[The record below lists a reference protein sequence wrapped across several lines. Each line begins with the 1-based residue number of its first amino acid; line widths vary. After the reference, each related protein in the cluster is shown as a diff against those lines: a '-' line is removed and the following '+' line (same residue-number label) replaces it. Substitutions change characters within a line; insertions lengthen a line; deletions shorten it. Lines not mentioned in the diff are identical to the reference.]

1 MTDLLKDCVA
11 KLDLKKGEM
20 EVMGTECEEMN
31 GEGGLLMDQM
41 GGVMVE
47 LEEEDKIALYS
58 GDGLLICSQ

>member
-1 MTDLLKDCVA
+1 MTDLFKDCVVS
-11 KLDLKKGEM
+11 LDLKKGEM
-20 EVMGTECEEMN
+20 EILETECEEMN
-31 GEGGLLMDQM
+31 GEGGLLLDQM